1 MERRRNDRRRS
12 ARVAPAK
19 MEMPAWA
26 QVSPKRRQH
35 IERVVALL
43 DEWAVK
49 LKLPADE
56 ASRWRAAGVLHDA
69 LRDAPETM
77 LRALSGEGKRPA
89 EILHGPAAAVRA
101 EQDGERRAD
110 VLDAV
115 RYHTIGSPTWERTGK
130 ALFLADF
137 LEPGR
142 KFMKDERKAL
152 VARVPRDLDDAF
164 RRCVRLRIE
173 WTLREG
179 RELFPETVALWNAVR

>member
-1 MERRRNDRRRS
+1 MERRKGERR
-12 ARVAPAK
+12 AK
-19 MEMPAWA
+19 QSVPTTLDMPAWA
-26 QVSPKRRQH
+26 QVKPKRLQH

-43 DEWAVK
+43 EEWAAK

-56 ASRWRAAGVLHDA
+56 ASRWRAAGILHDA
-69 LRDAPETM
+69 LRDAPEEM

-110 VLDAV
+110 VLDAI
-115 RYHTIGSPTWERTGK
+115 RFHTIGSPTWERTGK

-142 KFMKDERKAL
+142 KFLKRERAAIS
-152 VARVPRDLDDAF
+152 ARVPRDFDEAF
-164 RRCVRLRIE
+164 RRCVQMRLE
-173 WTLREG
+173 WSLREG
-179 RELFPETVALWNAVR
+179 LELFPETVALWNAVR

>member
-1 MERRRNDRRRS
+1 MERRKGERR
-12 ARVAPAK
+12 AKQQPATTL
-19 MEMPAWA
+19 EMPTWA
-26 QVSPKRRQH
+26 QVKPKRLQH

-43 DEWAVK
+43 DEWAAK

-69 LRDAPETM
+69 LRDAPEEM

-110 VLDAV
+110 VLDAI
-115 RYHTIGSPTWERTGK
+115 RYHTIGSPSWERTGK

-142 KFMKDERKAL
+142 KFLRKERASI
-152 VARVPRDLDDAF
+152 AASVPRDLDEAF
-164 RRCVRLRIE
+164 RRCVQMRLE
-173 WTLREG
+173 WSLREG
-179 RELFPETVALWNAVR
+179 LELFPETVALWNAVR